1 VRRGSTGTELIILIN
16 MQRSILFLL
25 VSLVYGCAT
34 APTVDSLKQWQSQEV
49 RVLRIAHNIL
59 TANYSNC
66 SDKKPYYGFIAIS
79 LNRDAKPAD
88 VKVWVDAFHA
98 QQLSTVIIVVPGSS
112 VEQSG
117 LRVGDVILS
126 VNDIPWSTSDA
137 EQTRF
142 KAALRSAMLS
152 PTMHLVVRRN
162 ESVVDLSL
170 RGEESCAADVAVV
183 NDQGSNAH
191 AGESHILV
199 EAGLEKLLSEDA
211 ELAFVISHELAHVI
225 LGHTKAER
233 KQDLEYNQLRS
244 VMERDADALGIQL
257 MVRAGYDPEAAT
269 TAIKKM
275 DYANRGPI
283 SRWIGLYGAYMPT
296 EKRIAFLRACA
307 AEISK

>member
-1 VRRGSTGTELIILIN
+1 
-16 MQRSILFLL
+16 MQRTILFLL
-25 VSLVYGCAT
+25 VSLFYGCAT
-34 APTVDSLKQWQSQEV
+34 APTVDSLKQWQSQEL
-49 RVLRIAHNIL
+49 RVLRLAHHIL

-66 SDKKPYYGFIAIS
+66 PNKKQYYGFIAIA

-88 VKVWVDAFHA
+88 VKVWVDAFNA
-98 QQLSTVIIVVPGSS
+98 QQLSTVILVVPGSS

-117 LRVGDVILS
+117 LRVGDAILS
-126 VNDIPWSTSDA
+126 VNDVPWSTSDV

-142 KAALRSAMLS
+142 RTALHSAMLS

-170 RGEESCAADVAVV
+170 RGEESCAADIAVI

-191 AGESHILV
+191 ADDSHIFV
-199 EAGLEKLLSEDA
+199 EASLENLLSEDA
-211 ELAFVISHELAHVI
+211 ELAFVISHELAHII
-225 LGHTKAER
+225 LGHTKTER
-233 KQDLEYNQLRS
+233 KQDLEDKQLRS

-257 MVRAGYDPEAAT
+257 MVRAGYDPESAT

-283 SRWIGLYGAYMPT
+283 SRLLGLYGEYMPT

>member
-1 VRRGSTGTELIILIN
+1 
-16 MQRSILFLL
+16 MQRAILFLL

-49 RVLRIAHNIL
+49 RVERIAHHIL

-66 SDKKPYYGFIAIS
+66 PNKKPYYGFTAIS
-79 LNRDAKPAD
+79 LNRDANPAD
-88 VKVWVDAFHA
+88 AKVWVDAFHVEPM
-98 QQLSTVIIVVPGSS
+98 STVIIVVPGSS

-126 VNDIPWSTSDA
+126 VNDVPWSSSDV

-142 KAALRSAMLS
+142 RAALRSAMLS
-152 PTMHLVVRRN
+152 PTMHLVVRRK
-162 ESVVDLSL
+162 EGDVDLSL
-170 RGEESCAADVAVV
+170 SGEESCAADIAVV
-183 NDQGSNAH
+183 NDHGSNAH
-191 AGESHILV
+191 ASDSHILV
-199 EAGLEKLLSEDA
+199 DAGLEKLLSEDA

-233 KQDLEYNQLRS
+233 KQDLEDKQLRS
-244 VMERDADALGIQL
+244 VMERDADALGIKL

-269 TAIKKM
+269 TAIAKM

-283 SRWIGLYGAYMPT
+283 SRWLGLHGAYMPT
-296 EKRIAFLRACA
+296 EERIAFLRACA